1 METVIIVCLAG
12 SALIHLLPLV
22 GALGPAQVARMYDVK
37 VDGPD
42 LTVLLVHRAILFGLV
57 GAALI
62 AAIICEDARPYV
74 IGGVLVSD
82 VAFLV
87 IAGRN
92 PGINAS
98 MKRVVRADVISIVLL
113 LVAGVVE
120 LVR

>member
-22 GALGPAQVARMYDVK
+22 GAFGPAHVARMYDVK
-37 VDGPD
+37 VEGPD
-42 LTVLLVHRAILFGLV
+42 LTVLLVHRAVLFGLL

-62 AAIICEDARPYV
+62 AAIFCGEARPYV
-74 IGGVLVSD
+74 IGAVLVSD
-82 VAFLV
+82 VAFLA
-87 IAGRN
+87 IAGSN
-92 PGINAS
+92 PGINDS

-113 LVAGVVE
+113 VVAGVSE

>member
-1 METVIIVCLAG
+1 MIIVCLAG

-42 LTVLLVHRAILFGLV
+42 VTVLLVHRAVLFGLL

-62 AAIICEDARPYV
+62 AAIFCDDARPYV
-74 IGGVLVSD
+74 IGAVLFSD
-82 VAFLV
+82 VSFLA

-92 PGINAS
+92 PGINES
-98 MKRVVRADVISIVLL
+98 MQRVVRADVISIVLL
-113 LVAGVVE
+113 LVAGFVE
-120 LVR
+120 LAR